1 MRKKLNKKQQLAK
14 RKARLERI
22 AIGDMR
28 QALMGT
34 TLSYNSTWGELEAMY
49 PSNFD
54 KALKLTKGNGELL
67 FQILETWEF
76 DWDGLLTIY
85 CTGSKK
91 YDQPAEI
98 KISAHTAI
106 EMGKQMELHA
116 LPKVKAAC
124 NHQQVVEWGFMAT
137 ITQLA

>member
-1 MRKKLNKKQQLAK
+1 MRKKLNKQQQLAK

-22 AIGDMR
+22 AIGEMR

-34 TLSYNSTWGELEAMY
+34 TLSYNSTWGEFEAMY
-49 PSNFD
+49 PSGFE
-54 KALKLTKGNGELL
+54 KAKKLAKGNGELVA
-67 FQILETWEF
+67 QIIETWEF
-76 DWDGLLTIY
+76 DWDALLTVY
-85 CTGSKK
+85 CSGTKQ
-91 YDQPAEI
+91 YDQPATI

-106 EMGKQMELHA
+106 EMAKQMELAA
-116 LPKVKAAC
+116 LPRVKAAC

>member
-1 MRKKLNKKQQLAK
+1 MRKKLNKQQQLAK
-14 RKARLERI
+14 RKARLARI

-34 TLSYNSTWGELEAMY
+34 TLSYNRTWGEFEAMY

-54 KALKLTKGNGELL
+54 KALKLAKGNGELL

-76 DWDGLLTIY
+76 DWDALLTIY
-85 CTGSKK
+85 CTGTKK
-91 YDQPAEI
+91 YDQPATI

-106 EMGKQMELHA
+106 EMAKKMELEA
-116 LPKVKAAC
+116 LPKVTAKV
-124 NHQQVVEWGFMAT
+124 NHQLMVEWGFMAT
-137 ITQLA
+137 ITQYT